1 MTVMSVEMFFLN
13 ASYFLSIY
21 SFRNAFLMR
30 KHRVMSRVSA
40 ELLKMLHDYNTA
52 DE

>member
-1 MTVMSVEMFFLN
+1 MRVMSVEMFSLN

-30 KHRVMSRVSA
+30 KHHVMNRVSA
-40 ELLKMLHDYNTA
+40 ELLKMLHDYNIA
-52 DE
+52 EE